1 MQKVNKNLLLVQNGF
16 PGSKTS
22 GTEVDSLDIRNFFK
36 YEKDVTPSEYASYQ
50 RWYLS
55 DTSPFKPFN
64 FKRED
69 TYLNANEIR
78 QTTIPSQWYEKTG
91 ELKYNNSFK
100 HYSVSFL
107 LFAVRMKKGFLGSNI
122 TVASR
127 LPSDHPLKLRFY
139 DLGESLEA
147 FKAIN
152 KMSKI
157 YCSNN
162 TDYYNWRPHKILSN
176 GIVIPTLTQYNHCFL
191 AALFSDSVYTKES
204 GSALLTN
211 EPLLNV
217 SWTET
222 EFIEG

>member
-1 MQKVNKNLLLVQNGF
+1 MNKNLLLVQNGF

-36 YEKDVTPSEYASYQ
+36 YEKDVTPTEYSAK
-50 RWYLS
+50 YLWA
-55 DTSPFKPFN
+55 PQAFLKPFIGN
-64 FKRED
+64 TDYAFSVTDEQGRKY
-69 TYLNANEIR
+69 TLP
-78 QTTIPSQWYEKTG
+78 TQWYEKSG
-91 ELKYNNSFK
+91 ALKYNDKFK
-100 HYSVSFL
+100 HYSISFL

-122 TVASR
+122 TVTSR
-127 LPSDHPLKLRFY
+127 LPSDHPLTLRFY
-139 DLGESLEA
+139 DVGETLEA
-147 FKAIN
+147 FKNIN
-152 KMSKI
+152 KFLTYRGTS
-157 YCSNN
+157 
-162 TDYYNWRPHKILSN
+162 TDYASFHPHKLLSN

>member
-1 MQKVNKNLLLVQNGF
+1 MNKNLLLVQNGF

-36 YEKDVTPSEYASYQ
+36 YEKDVTPSEYASCN

-55 DTSPFKPFN
+55 TVESLKPFN
-64 FKRED
+64 FKRYD
-69 TYLNANEIR
+69 TNLSADEIR
-78 QTTIPSQWYEKTG
+78 QSVIPSQWYEKTG

-100 HYSVSFL
+100 HYSISFL

-122 TVASR
+122 TIASR
-127 LPSDHPLKLRFY
+127 LPSDHPLKLKFY
-139 DLGESLEA
+139 DVGETLED
-147 FKAIN
+147 FKNMN
-152 KMSKI
+152 KMIKV
-157 YCSNN
+157 YRPGD
-162 TDYYNWRPHKILSN
+162 TDNYNRRPHKILSN
-176 GIVIPTLTQYNHCFL
+176 AIVIPTLTQYNHCFL